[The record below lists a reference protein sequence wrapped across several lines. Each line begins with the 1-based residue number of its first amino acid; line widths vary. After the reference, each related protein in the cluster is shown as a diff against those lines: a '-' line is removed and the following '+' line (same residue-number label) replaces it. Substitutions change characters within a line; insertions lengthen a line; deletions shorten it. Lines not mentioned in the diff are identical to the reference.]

1 MQQWSYAR
9 KPYFLVFPP
18 CYLLVNYRR
27 YRHKRLFYKNL
38 QSHESNTQWQTVPT
52 LNNWQC
58 SNLQAY
64 VFSGDSGACAAFLVN
79 TDSRTSATVRFQ
91 NLTYQLPPKSISILP
106 DCNIVA
112 FNTAKVPTYLH
123 FEHQITFCFYL
134 FCFIYSGVSTG
145 MKFLKKKK

>member
-106 DCNIVA
+106 DCKVVA
-112 FNTAKVPTYLH
+112 FNTAKVYMFIFQHRILST
-123 FEHQITFCFYL
+123 
-134 FCFIYSGVSTG
+134 CFILIIVVFNWT
-145 MKFLKKKK
+145 LKKCSVLY

>member
-106 DCNIVA
+106 DCKVVA
-112 FNTAKVPTYLH
+112 FNTAKVYVFIFQHRILST
-123 FEHQITFCFYL
+123 
-134 FCFIYSGVSTG
+134 CFILIIVVFNWT
-145 MKFLKKKK
+145 LKKCSVLY